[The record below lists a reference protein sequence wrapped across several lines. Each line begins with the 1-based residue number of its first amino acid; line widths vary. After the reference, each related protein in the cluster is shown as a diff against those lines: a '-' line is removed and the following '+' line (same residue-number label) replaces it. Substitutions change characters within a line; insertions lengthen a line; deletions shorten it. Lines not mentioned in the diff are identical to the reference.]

1 MHNPQPTG
9 NLDLLTGGMLIGYAR
24 VSTVDQNLDLQ
35 RDALQRAGCV
45 QIYEDKASGRAKVG
59 RHELANA
66 LRSLRAGDTLVV
78 WRLDRLGRNLAD
90 LVGII
95 NELGEKGIGFKSL
108 TEQIDTSSAQ
118 GRMFLGVF
126 ASMAQYMRD
135 VLHENTMAGLK
146 AARARGRVGGR
157 PAALNDQ
164 ALKEIGAL
172 MQAPDI
178 SMSEIAGR
186 YNVSRATLYNALAR
200 AKKKKDET
208 TSPA

>member
-1 MHNPQPTG
+1 MHEPKAPA

-45 QIYEDKASGRAKVG
+45 QIYEDKASGRAKIG
-59 RHELANA
+59 RPELANA

-78 WRLDRLGRNLAD
+78 WRLDRLGRSLAD
-90 LVGII
+90 LVEII
-95 NELGEKGIGFKSL
+95 NELGEKGIGFRSL
-108 TEQIDTSSAQ
+108 TEHIDTSSAQ

-157 PAALNDQ
+157 PAVLNDQ
-164 ALKEIGAL
+164 AIKEIQVLKKDPG
-172 MQAPDI
+172 I
-178 SMSEIAGR
+178 SMGMIADR
-186 YNVSRATLYNALAR
+186 YNVSRATLYNALNR
-200 AKKKKDET
+200 AEKKEAGT
-208 TSPA
+208 TSPV